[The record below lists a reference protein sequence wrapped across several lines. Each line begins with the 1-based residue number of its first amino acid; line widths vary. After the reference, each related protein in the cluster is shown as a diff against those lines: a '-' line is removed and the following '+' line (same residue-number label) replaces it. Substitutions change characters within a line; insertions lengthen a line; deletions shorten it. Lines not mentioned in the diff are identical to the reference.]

1 MSKNVRARKISY
13 KRGEKRTI
21 PLYLRNYVNEKRAI
35 KI

>member
-21 PLYLRNYVNEKRAI
+21 PLYLRNYVNE
-35 KI
+35 